1 MQLPKE
7 ILEIAEGIKNMR
19 IRGAGRIAK
28 AAVQALKITVERS
41 QAKNPEEFIK
51 ELDYVAKYLLRTR
64 PTAVSLPNGIRFVMY
79 RVKTAFKNGANLEDL
94 KITAI
99 DAADNFI
106 KNSELAI
113 KRIGEIGAR
122 RIVSGDTILT
132 HCNSSA
138 AISVIIT
145 AFKQGKDIQVYA
157 TETRP
162 LFQGRITARTLANAG
177 VPVTLI
183 VDSAV
188 RFFMNEIDKVVV
200 GADAVAANG
209 AVVNKIGTSQ
219 IALVAHEARTRM
231 FVAAETYKFS
241 PETMIGEL
249 VKIEERSPL
258 EVVDEEFLR
267 QNPNVKIRNP
277 SFDVA
282 PPEYIDLIITEKGV
296 IPPQGAV
303 LVLKEEFGWI
313 IGEELIRG
321 KEVYSTYESCGID

>member
-1 MQLPKE
+1 MQLPAE
-7 ILEIAEGIKNMR
+7 VLEIAEGIKTMR
-19 IRGAGRIAK
+19 IRGAGRIAR
-28 AAVQALKITVERS
+28 AAVQALKTVVEKS
-41 QAKNPEEFIK
+41 QAKSPEELVK
-51 ELDYVAKYLLRTR
+51 ELDYTARYLLHTR

-79 RVKTAFKNGANLEDL
+79 RVKTAFRHGANLEDL

-99 DAADNFI
+99 DAANSFI
-106 KNSELAI
+106 ESSKKAI
-113 KRIGEIGAR
+113 ERIGEIGAR

-138 AISVIIT
+138 AISVILT
-145 AFKQGKDIQVYA
+145 AYKQGKDIKVYA

-162 LFQGRITARTLANAG
+162 LFQGRITARILAKAG

-219 IALVAHEARTRM
+219 IALVAREARTRM
-231 FVAAETYKFS
+231 FVAAGTYKFS

-258 EVVDEEFLR
+258 EVVDEEFLK

-277 SFDVA
+277 SFDVT

-313 IGEELIRG
+313 IGEELVKG
-321 KEVYSTYESCGID
+321 KEMYSTYEPCGIE

>member
-1 MQLPKE
+1 MQLPAE
-7 ILEIAEGIKNMR
+7 VLEIAEGIKTMK
-19 IRGAGRIAK
+19 IRGAGRIAR
-28 AAVQALKITVERS
+28 AAVQALKIVVEKS
-41 QAKNPEEFIK
+41 QAKTPEELLN
-51 ELDYVAKYLLRTR
+51 ELDYAAKYLLHTR

-79 RVKTAFKNGANLEDL
+79 RVKSAFRNGANLEDL

-99 DAADNFI
+99 NAANKFI
-106 KNSELAI
+106 ENSQKAI
-113 KRIGEIGAR
+113 RRIGEIGAR
-122 RIVSGDTILT
+122 RIVSGDVILT

-138 AISVIIT
+138 AISVILA
-145 AFKQGKDIQVYA
+145 AFKQGKDIRVYA

-162 LFQGRITARTLANAG
+162 LFQGRLTARILANAG

-258 EVVDEEFLR
+258 EVVDEEFLK
-267 QNPNVKIRNP
+267 QNPNVKVRNP
-277 SFDVA
+277 SFDVT

-313 IGEELIRG
+313 VGEELIKG
-321 KEVYSTYESCGID
+321 KETYSTYEPCGME

>member
-1 MQLPKE
+1 MQLPAE
-7 ILEIAEGIKNMR
+7 VLEIAEGIKTMK
-19 IRGAGRIAK
+19 IRGAGRIAR
-28 AAVQALKITVERS
+28 AAVQALKIVVEKS
-41 QAKNPEEFIK
+41 QAKTSEQLVN
-51 ELDYVAKYLLRTR
+51 ELDYAAKYLLHTR

-79 RVKTAFKNGANLEDL
+79 RVKSALRKGANLEDL

-99 DAADNFI
+99 DAADKFI
-106 KNSELAI
+106 ENSQKAI

-122 RIVSGDTILT
+122 RIVSGDVILT

-138 AISVIIT
+138 AISVILT
-145 AFKQGKDIQVYA
+145 AFKQGKDIRVYA

-162 LFQGRITARTLANAG
+162 LFQGRLTARILANAG

-231 FVAAETYKFS
+231 FVATETYKFS

-258 EVVDEEFLR
+258 EVVDEEFLK
-267 QNPNVKIRNP
+267 QNPNVKVRNP
-277 SFDVA
+277 SFDVT

-313 IGEELIRG
+313 VGEELIKG
-321 KEVYSTYESCGID
+321 KETYSTYEPCGLE